1 MNSTEQHQIHPN
13 ALEYEISEE
22 RYAIINDV
30 QIYYECK
37 NDSSSSEQTAILLI
51 HGWTAN
57 RLRLHPLYI
66 QLAQSQ
72 YPVFRLDLRGHGW
85 SQKQATNDFSFET
98 MKKDIDK
105 FIQKVILAKFNFKKV
120 VIIAHSMGGCI
131 SQLLAIEQPEYLE
144 KLVLIATS
152 AYWVDRPFAKILYWF
167 FIQYYKKH
175 FWQKYLGK
183 KAGHEPL
190 GLEHFPMWGTK
201 YNTGGRTLFTSYAA
215 TIQGLEN
222 MRLFDIR
229 NLLPRINV
237 STLILVGDEDIDA
250 PIRYSKVL
258 NQLIRKSQ
266 LIIVPEANHDVAIGK
281 AVTTFQYIDRFLKEK
296 EEK

>member
-1 MNSTEQHQIHPN
+1 M
-13 ALEYEISEE
+13 EI
-22 RYAIINDV
+22 
-30 QIYYECK
+30 
-37 NDSSSSEQTAILLI
+37 
-51 HGWTAN
+51 
-57 RLRLHPLYI
+57 
-66 QLAQSQ
+66 
-72 YPVFRLDLRGHGW
+72 
-85 SQKQATNDFSFET
+85 
-98 MKKDIDK
+98 
-105 FIQKVILAKFNFKKV
+105 
-120 VIIAHSMGGCI
+120 
-131 SQLLAIEQPEYLE
+131 
-144 KLVLIATS
+144 
-152 AYWVDRPFAKILYWF
+152 
-167 FIQYYKKH
+167 IQYYKKH